1 MFTQPCFI
9 RNARKELAFNVAAL
23 GYATMYMVFRNNI
36 EGNHLVLEGDTWHFT
51 DSDNHPHCIDCGTNE
66 DLFLAIAALRDDT
79 DRDQWFILDV
89 DVYLNMDKGSW
100 FKATDRSGGLHIGT
114 QIEPMYC
121 HKATVQELIE
131 HFSKKEEE
139 P

>member
-9 RNARKELAFNVAAL
+9 RKNTPELREKLQKLGQRANTLDDFKEEWLAANY
-23 GYATMYMVFRNNI
+23 GMYISVQDGFQ
-36 EGNHLVLEGDTWHFT
+36 HL
-51 DSDNHPHCIDCGTNE
+51 HPNDIDCGTNE
-66 DLFLAIAALRDDT
+66 ELFLAIAALRDDT